1 MTMEKGVAR
10 TILLNMIVARRRN
23 FKEAKDEK
31 DYIEMAKVKNE
42 MKVIADVMERL
53 MLDNGLV
60 EHEKLKREIERLP
73 LI

>member
-23 FKEAKDEK
+23 FKEAKDKK
-31 DYIEMAKVKNE
+31 DYTEMAKIKNE